1 MENRWRLT
9 GKVALVTGGTKG
21 IGAAVASELL
31 ALGAEV
37 LLVARQQEEV
47 AEAVAQYRQQG
58 FPAHGVALD
67 MSQKADRSQAIR
79 AVEERWGRLDI
90 LVNNVG
96 TNIRKKMPDYSEEEY
111 LFLLNTNLA
120 SAFDLSRQ
128 ALPLLRKS
136 DQGNIIHISSVA
148 GLTHIRSGAV
158 YGMTKAALI
167 QLARNQAVEWAA
179 EGIRVNAV
187 APWYIHTPLAEA
199 VLQDEAFR
207 QAVVERTPMRRVG
220 EPEDVA
226 GAVAFLCM
234 PAAKY
239 ITGQCLPV
247 DGGFTINGF

>member
-21 IGAAVASELL
+21 IGAAVVSELL
-31 ALGAEV
+31 SLGAEV
-37 LLVARQQEEV
+37 LLVARKQEEV
-47 AEAVAQYRQQG
+47 TEAVAHYQQQG
-58 FPAHGVALD
+58 LPAYGVALD
-67 MSQKADRSQAIR
+67 MSLMGDRSQAIHT
-79 AVEERWGRLDI
+79 VQERWGRLDI

-111 LFLLNTNLA
+111 LYLLHTNLT

-128 ALPLLRKS
+128 ALPLLRQS
-136 DQGNIIHISSVA
+136 GQGNIIHISSVS

-199 VLQDEAFR
+199 VLQDKAFL
-207 QAVVERTPMRRVG
+207 QAVVERTPLRKIG